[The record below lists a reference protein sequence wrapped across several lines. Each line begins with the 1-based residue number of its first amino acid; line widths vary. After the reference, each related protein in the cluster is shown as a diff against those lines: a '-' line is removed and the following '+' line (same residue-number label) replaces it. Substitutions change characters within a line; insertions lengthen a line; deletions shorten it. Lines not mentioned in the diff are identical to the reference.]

1 MKQKDV
7 LDLIKLIDRNYKTDL
22 ASDRDVLMDWYK
34 ILKNYDLSDITSS
47 LDYYMKNY
55 TNYAPKVYELIKGY
69 KTIDDKKVLDGATTR
84 CLFCNKIIDFDDIK
98 HIDKCRSIEF
108 IKVTVRRFK
117 KQEIDTQK
125 YLDMSEDEFNKYYLS
140 AVKLVINNTNNKL
153 EKAMW
158 QKYLDNCE

>member
-1 MKQKDV
+1 MTNKEV
-7 LDLIKLIDRNYKTDL
+7 MDLLKIIDRCYETDY
-22 ASDRDVLMDWYK
+22 ATNKDIVNDWYK
-34 ILKNYDLSDITSS
+34 ILQHYDLSDITSS

-55 TNYAPKVYELIKGY
+55 TTYAPKVYELIKGY
-69 KTIDDKKVLDGATTR
+69 KTIEGKKILDGATTR

-117 KQEIDTQK
+117 KQEIDPQK
-125 YLDMSEDEFNKYYLS
+125 YLNMSEEEFNKYYLS

-153 EKAMW
+153 EKEMW
-158 QKYLDNCE
+158 QKYLNSNE